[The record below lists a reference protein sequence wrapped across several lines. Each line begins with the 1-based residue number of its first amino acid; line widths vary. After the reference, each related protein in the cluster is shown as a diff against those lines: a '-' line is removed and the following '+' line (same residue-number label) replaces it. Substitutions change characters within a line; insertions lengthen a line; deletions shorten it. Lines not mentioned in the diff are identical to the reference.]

1 MNHCDMHPSLGRGGQ
16 GFVVLAQPTAPTQP
30 RECSLNHPSSGQ
42 HLKLM
47 ATPRTPDD
55 FQNIARKGLDPI
67 HQPASVTSI
76 SPNQPQTPEPSHQF
90 VDDQLCTISVLDV
103 SRMDHHGQQQPHG
116 IHYDVALSTVDLLA
130 SVIATRPPFSV
141 VLTDWLSMM
150 AALGVGSLPADLR
163 TAERRVS
170 LTRSHVPSRLHF
182 RKYHHTVPQGGKS
195 CGSARQV
202 HPLRI
207 TYRMP
212 LTTSRIS
219 TVRGLPPGLAAGSN
233 GARTFH
239 WASLRSL
246 GYGFLFMTLS
256 IVHVQNFSHTLLDPE
271 RTATALPNLLPQLG
285 IPADAVGLIGYDSAT
300 PLVPHPLP
308 SDLTDLKDFPQLAP
322 TPSDATTLK
331 PNLTPSPTNSPTQ
344 MPTTAPAPESTS
356 TPTARVVPTTLTPA
370 STATAERTAT
380 SKPPASERLTTISSG
395 SSHTCAL
402 RSNGTPVCWGSI
414 HVPPSLYSQGE
425 QFTSITAGGSH
436 ACALR
441 GEGTPVCWGSIRVP
455 PSLHSE
461 GERFTSISSGSS
473 HACALRSDGTPVC
486 WGGGHIHQSAIPKG
500 DQFAAI
506 RMGVKQS

>member
-256 IVHVQNFSHTLLDPE
+256 IVHVQNFSHTLLE
-271 RTATALPNLLPQLG
+271 N
-285 IPADAVGLIGYDSAT
+285 
-300 PLVPHPLP
+300 
-308 SDLTDLKDFPQLAP
+308 DF
-322 TPSDATTLK
+322 S
-331 PNLTPSPTNSPTQ
+331 
-344 MPTTAPAPESTS
+344 
-356 TPTARVVPTTLTPA
+356 V
-370 STATAERTAT
+370 
-380 SKPPASERLTTISSG
+380 
-395 SSHTCAL
+395 
-402 RSNGTPVCWGSI
+402 
-414 HVPPSLYSQGE
+414 
-425 QFTSITAGGSH
+425 
-436 ACALR
+436 
-441 GEGTPVCWGSIRVP
+441 
-455 PSLHSE
+455 
-461 GERFTSISSGSS
+461 
-473 HACALRSDGTPVC
+473 
-486 WGGGHIHQSAIPKG
+486 
-500 DQFAAI
+500 
-506 RMGVKQS
+506 

>member
-1 MNHCDMHPSLGRGGQ
+1 MHPSLGRGGQ

-170 LTRSHVPSRLHF
+170 LTRSHVPSRLF
-182 RKYHHTVPQGGKS
+182 
-195 CGSARQV
+195 GSTPYSAPRWQV
-202 HPLRI
+202 VWQRTPKCIRCAS
-207 TYRMP
+207 YRMP

-256 IVHVQNFSHTLLDPE
+256 IVHVQNFSHTLLSQP
-271 RTATALPNLLPQLG
+271 RVFSPQ
-285 IPADAVGLIGYDSAT
+285 
-300 PLVPHPLP
+300 HH
-308 SDLTDLKDFPQLAP
+308 
-322 TPSDATTLK
+322 
-331 PNLTPSPTNSPTQ
+331 
-344 MPTTAPAPESTS
+344 
-356 TPTARVVPTTLTPA
+356 
-370 STATAERTAT
+370 
-380 SKPPASERLTTISSG
+380 G
-395 SSHTCAL
+395 S
-402 RSNGTPVCWGSI
+402 
-414 HVPPSLYSQGE
+414 
-425 QFTSITAGGSH
+425 
-436 ACALR
+436 
-441 GEGTPVCWGSIRVP
+441 
-455 PSLHSE
+455 
-461 GERFTSISSGSS
+461 
-473 HACALRSDGTPVC
+473 
-486 WGGGHIHQSAIPKG
+486 
-500 DQFAAI
+500 
-506 RMGVKQS
+506 

>member
-1 MNHCDMHPSLGRGGQ
+1 MNHCDMHPSLGRGRQ

-47 ATPRTPDD
+47 AIPRTPDD

-256 IVHVQNFSHTLLDPE
+256 IVLVQNLSHTLLARLCTKLRKE
-271 RTATALPNLLPQLG
+271 QGKLTRPNLYERSRYAH
-285 IPADAVGLIGYDSAT
+285 PARC
-300 PLVPHPLP
+300 HC
-308 SDLTDLKDFPQLAP
+308 
-322 TPSDATTLK
+322 
-331 PNLTPSPTNSPTQ
+331 
-344 MPTTAPAPESTS
+344 TS
-356 TPTARVVPTTLTPA
+356 T
-370 STATAERTAT
+370 
-380 SKPPASERLTTISSG
+380 
-395 SSHTCAL
+395 
-402 RSNGTPVCWGSI
+402 
-414 HVPPSLYSQGE
+414 
-425 QFTSITAGGSH
+425 
-436 ACALR
+436 
-441 GEGTPVCWGSIRVP
+441 
-455 PSLHSE
+455 
-461 GERFTSISSGSS
+461 
-473 HACALRSDGTPVC
+473 
-486 WGGGHIHQSAIPKG
+486 
-500 DQFAAI
+500 
-506 RMGVKQS
+506 

>member
-1 MNHCDMHPSLGRGGQ
+1 MNHCDMHPSLGRGRQ

-42 HLKLM
+42 YLKLM

-219 TVRGLPPGLAAGSN
+219 TVRGLPPGLAAGSI

-256 IVHVQNFSHTLLDPE
+256 IVLVQNLSHTLL
-271 RTATALPNLLPQLG
+271 G
-285 IPADAVGLIGYDSAT
+285 
-300 PLVPHPLP
+300 
-308 SDLTDLKDFPQLAP
+308 
-322 TPSDATTLK
+322 
-331 PNLTPSPTNSPTQ
+331 NS
-344 MPTTAPAPESTS
+344 
-356 TPTARVVPTTLTPA
+356 L
-370 STATAERTAT
+370 
-380 SKPPASERLTTISSG
+380 SG
-395 SSHTCAL
+395 
-402 RSNGTPVCWGSI
+402 
-414 HVPPSLYSQGE
+414 
-425 QFTSITAGGSH
+425 
-436 ACALR
+436 
-441 GEGTPVCWGSIRVP
+441 
-455 PSLHSE
+455 
-461 GERFTSISSGSS
+461 
-473 HACALRSDGTPVC
+473 
-486 WGGGHIHQSAIPKG
+486 
-500 DQFAAI
+500 
-506 RMGVKQS
+506 

>member
-1 MNHCDMHPSLGRGGQ
+1 MNHCDMHPSLGRGRQ

-219 TVRGLPPGLAAGSN
+219 TVRGLPPGLAAGSI

-256 IVHVQNFSHTLLDPE
+256 IVLVQNLSHTL
-271 RTATALPNLLPQLG
+271 
-285 IPADAVGLIGYDSAT
+285 
-300 PLVPHPLP
+300 
-308 SDLTDLKDFPQLAP
+308 
-322 TPSDATTLK
+322 
-331 PNLTPSPTNSPTQ
+331 
-344 MPTTAPAPESTS
+344 
-356 TPTARVVPTTLTPA
+356 
-370 STATAERTAT
+370 
-380 SKPPASERLTTISSG
+380 
-395 SSHTCAL
+395 
-402 RSNGTPVCWGSI
+402 
-414 HVPPSLYSQGE
+414 
-425 QFTSITAGGSH
+425 
-436 ACALR
+436 
-441 GEGTPVCWGSIRVP
+441 
-455 PSLHSE
+455 
-461 GERFTSISSGSS
+461 
-473 HACALRSDGTPVC
+473 
-486 WGGGHIHQSAIPKG
+486 
-500 DQFAAI
+500 
-506 RMGVKQS
+506 

>member
-1 MNHCDMHPSLGRGGQ
+1 MTSFAPSL
-16 GFVVLAQPTAPTQP
+16 
-30 RECSLNHPSSGQ
+30 SW
-42 HLKLM
+42 M
-47 ATPRTPDD
+47 
-55 FQNIARKGLDPI
+55 
-67 HQPASVTSI
+67 
-76 SPNQPQTPEPSHQF
+76 
-90 VDDQLCTISVLDV
+90 

-246 GYGFLFMTLS
+246 GYRFP
-256 IVHVQNFSHTLLDPE
+256 VHDP
-271 RTATALPNLLPQLG
+271 
-285 IPADAVGLIGYDSAT
+285 
-300 PLVPHPLP
+300 
-308 SDLTDLKDFPQLAP
+308 
-322 TPSDATTLK
+322 
-331 PNLTPSPTNSPTQ
+331 
-344 MPTTAPAPESTS
+344 
-356 TPTARVVPTTLTPA
+356 
-370 STATAERTAT
+370 
-380 SKPPASERLTTISSG
+380 
-395 SSHTCAL
+395 
-402 RSNGTPVCWGSI
+402 
-414 HVPPSLYSQGE
+414 
-425 QFTSITAGGSH
+425 
-436 ACALR
+436 
-441 GEGTPVCWGSIRVP
+441 
-455 PSLHSE
+455 
-461 GERFTSISSGSS
+461 
-473 HACALRSDGTPVC
+473 
-486 WGGGHIHQSAIPKG
+486 
-500 DQFAAI
+500 
-506 RMGVKQS
+506 